1 MAGLIPPTTV
11 EQIRAASDIVEVIG
25 AAVPLKRAGANF
37 QALCPFHREKTP
49 SFTVNP
55 QKQIFYCFGC
65 HKGGDVFKFL
75 QEHESLSF
83 IEAVK
88 RLAERAHI
96 TLTFDEQPGM
106 AQAQN
111 LKDKLYKIHDEIA
124 RRWQTALATD
134 PAGQIA
140 RDYLEKRGVSAEA
153 VHLFHLGYAP
163 EVWDDTVNWGKSKGH
178 TPEIMEQSGLVIRKE
193 GTDRYYDRFRGRL
206 MFPICDEQGRIIAF
220 SGRILSGDEKTAKY
234 VNSPETPIFSK
245 GRVFYGLDKSKRAIL
260 DAGFAV
266 VCEGQLDLIACF
278 MAGVRNIVAPQGT
291 AFTSDHARIL
301 KRYVNEVVLCFD
313 SDNAGQNAAVRVFD
327 SLLAA
332 EMAIRVAVVPAPH
345 DPDSFIKEKGGG
357 AFQELITRAEGFFD
371 FLLKRLCATHDQRTD
386 AGRKAVVQQMR
397 EAVWKTNDLVL
408 SDVCAQKT
416 AQALGVASEAV
427 RAEFRKGSRPKP
439 SQAAEEIEPVPTPSE
454 TLPPQEEQLL
464 KLLLSTDDF
473 TVFVAEQLK
482 LDWVPHSVARRIVAT
497 RLRVH
502 LDQGWTTP
510 VAFLAEF
517 MEDPEAQILIS
528 RCLTEDRPIPHP
540 EKQIVDVVRHLR
552 NQDLSRQIHELSQRV
567 RDPSLSEEQ
576 RAEMLRKQQELRLL
590 KNQACIMLVPPA

>member
-1 MAGLIPPTTV
+1 M
-11 EQIRAASDIVEVIG
+11 
-25 AAVPLKRAGANF
+25 
-37 QALCPFHREKTP
+37 
-49 SFTVNP
+49 
-55 QKQIFYCFGC
+55 
-65 HKGGDVFKFL
+65 
-75 QEHESLSF
+75 
-83 IEAVK
+83 
-88 RLAERAHI
+88 
-96 TLTFDEQPGM
+96 
-106 AQAQN
+106 
-111 LKDKLYKIHDEIA
+111 
-124 RRWQTALATD
+124 
-134 PAGQIA
+134 
-140 RDYLEKRGVSAEA
+140 
-153 VHLFHLGYAP
+153 
-163 EVWDDTVNWGKSKGH
+163 
-178 TPEIMEQSGLVIRKE
+178 
-193 GTDRYYDRFRGRL
+193 
-206 MFPICDEQGRIIAF
+206 
-220 SGRILSGDEKTAKY
+220 
-234 VNSPETPIFSK
+234 
-245 GRVFYGLDKSKRAIL
+245 
-260 DAGFAV
+260 
-266 VCEGQLDLIACF
+266 
-278 MAGVRNIVAPQGT
+278 
-291 AFTSDHARIL
+291 
-301 KRYVNEVVLCFD
+301 
-313 SDNAGQNAAVRVFD
+313 
-327 SLLAA
+327 
-332 EMAIRVAVVPAPH
+332 
-345 DPDSFIKEKGGG
+345 GG